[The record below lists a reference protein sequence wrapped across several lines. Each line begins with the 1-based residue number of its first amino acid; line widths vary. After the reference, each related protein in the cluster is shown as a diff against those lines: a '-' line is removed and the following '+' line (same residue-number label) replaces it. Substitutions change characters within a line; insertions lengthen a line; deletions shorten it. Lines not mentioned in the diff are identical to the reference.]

1 MLGTDAMVRD
11 RIRAYKDAG
20 VTTLRI
26 APTGSSLQDRLDTLG
41 RTLDLVKDVG

>member
-1 MLGTDAMVRD
+1 MVRD

-26 APTGSSLQDRLDTLG
+26 GPTGSSLQDRLETLG
-41 RTLDLVKDVG
+41 RTLDLVRTISAEK